1 MYFRKVLVINFISS
15 YSSLLKHFSFAE
27 LLQIEYNEQVAL
39 QKTLVI
45 ATFVVQFEQLLWEGL
60 PFNSIITYNSLLFFS
75 SFFFSH
81 PCIFTHPSLIEDYKQ
96 GALGK
101 ELIIAPLIDRFQKA
115 TLGKVC
121 WQILL
126 ALGATCFRKF
136 VFVYLRKPVAV
147 KKWFKTEYI

>member
-1 MYFRKVLVINFISS
+1 MYFKKVLVTHFISS
-15 YSSLLKHFSFAE
+15 YSSLIKHFSFAD
-27 LLQIEYNEQVAL
+27 LLQIEYNEQDAL
-39 QKTLVI
+39 QKKPVI
-45 ATFVVQFEQLLWEGL
+45 APFVVQFKQLLWGL
-60 PFNSIITYNSLLFFS
+60 TINFIITYNSLLFFS

-81 PCIFTHPSLIEDYKQ
+81 HCIFSHPSLIEDYKQ

-126 ALGATCFRKF
+126 ALGATFFRKF
-136 VFVYLRKPVAV
+136 VFVYLWKPVAV

>member
-81 PCIFTHPSLIEDYKQ
+81 HCIFTHPSLIENYKL

-101 ELIIAPLIDRFQKA
+101 ELIIAPLIDRFQ
-115 TLGKVC
+115 
-121 WQILL
+121 
-126 ALGATCFRKF
+126 GAICFRTF
-136 VFVYLRKPVAV
+136 FFVYLRKPVAV
-147 KKWFKTEYI
+147 KKWFKTDYI

>member
-1 MYFRKVLVINFISS
+1 MINFISS
-15 YSSLLKHFSFAE
+15 YSSLIKHFSFAD
-27 LLQIEYNEQVAL
+27 LLQIEYNEQDAL
-39 QKTLVI
+39 QKKPVI
-45 ATFVVQFEQLLWEGL
+45 APFVVQFKQLLWGL
-60 PFNSIITYNSLLFFS
+60 TINLIITYNSLLFFS

-81 PCIFTHPSLIEDYKQ
+81 HCIFSHPSLIEDYKQ

>member
-81 PCIFTHPSLIEDYKQ
+81 HCIFTHPSLIENYKL

-101 ELIIAPLIDRFQKA
+101 ELIIAPLIDRFQTA
-115 TLGKVC
+115 TWRKYC
-121 WQILL
+121 WQNLL
-126 ALGATCFRKF
+126 VLGAICFRTF
-136 VFVYLRKPVAV
+136 FFRLP
-147 KKWFKTEYI
+147 